1 VQACLLGQ
9 VAFESAMESPDAG
22 DWEKCCR
29 TMATLAVKLR
39 LSPQSRTD
47 PNTIMRAIAGQSVRE
62 TGVSLEDL
70 AAIRDGARGWTCRG

>member
-1 VQACLLGQ
+1 
-9 VAFESAMESPDAG
+9 MESPDAG

-47 PNTIMRAIAGQSVRE
+47 PKTIMRAIAGQSVRE
-62 TGVSLEDL
+62 TGVSLENL